1 MHQLRRL
8 FANGLHNA
16 RMRMP
21 ERIHPQPGHEIEVAI
36 ALDVIDKNSLAPAQ
50 HERIA
55 VISLQQIL
63 PFQFRDLFKSGHKKI
78 RFYRKVRAET
88 EPSCGFSGKQTKR
101 KKMPK

>member
-8 FANGLHNA
+8 LPNRLHNP

-21 ERIHPQPGHEIEVAI
+21 QRIHPQPRHEIEIAI

-88 EPSCGFSGKQTKR
+88 EASCGFSAEPTQR
-101 KKMPK
+101 KKM